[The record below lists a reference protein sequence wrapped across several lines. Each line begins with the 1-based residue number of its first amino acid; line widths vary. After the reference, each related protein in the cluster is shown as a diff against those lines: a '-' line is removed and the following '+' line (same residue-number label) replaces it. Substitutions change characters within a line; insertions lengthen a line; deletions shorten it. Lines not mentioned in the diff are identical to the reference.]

1 MLRAFSYWMLAYRR
15 TWRGTIV
22 VSVANPLLFLVG
34 VGAGLGHLVDRNAPT
49 QIAGVAYAAFFAPG
63 MLAAAAMQTA
73 FLESAGR
80 ACNAAGQG
88 SYRDATPTPLEPA
101 QLYAGHLLFITF
113 RVASSSLAFVAV
125 MAAFGLCSGWSAL
138 AVLIAAILT
147 GVAFGA
153 PAAAWGVTARQQR
166 DVNTMF
172 RFVIMPLYMF
182 SGTFFAVSQLPHWL
196 RDLAYVTP
204 LWQGV
209 ELCRT
214 LALGTATA
222 GGTVVHVAYLAVL
235 AIAGIVVA
243 RITYRRRLHA

>member
-1 MLRAFSYWMLAYRR
+1 
-15 TWRGTIV
+15 V

-80 ACNAAGQG
+80 ASNAARQG

-125 MAAFGLCSGWSAL
+125 MTAFGLCAGWSAV
-138 AVLIAAILT
+138 AVLVAAVLT

-153 PAAAWGVTARQQR
+153 PAAAWGVTVRQQR
-166 DVNTMF
+166 DVNTVF

-182 SGTFFAVSQLPHWL
+182 SGTFFAVTQLPHWL
-196 RDLAYVTP
+196 RDVAYVTP

-214 LALGTATA
+214 LALGTATT
-222 GGTVVHVAYLAVL
+222 GGTAVHVAYLAIL
-235 AIAGIVVA
+235 AVAGIVVA